1 MLLGTQMNL
10 YFRLFWLLLT
20 RRFRPAMP
28 LMGEGRLVFR
38 VWPNDLD
45 FNFHMNNG
53 RYLTLLDLGR
63 LDLMLRTKLWGLVR
77 QRRWM
82 PVVAAVNGRFRRA
95 LSPFERFAMT
105 TRTLGWDEKFIYLE
119 QKIFDSGDKLAF
131 HAIVKAAFVGKGGTV
146 PTDEIMAAMDEEI
159 LSPVLPDA
167 VQRWAEAE
175 RALADSITR
184 ADGR

>member
-1 MLLGTQMNL
+1 MNL

-20 RRFRPAMP
+20 RRLRPALP
-28 LMGEGRLVFR
+28 LMGESRVKMR

-63 LDLMLRTKLWGLVR
+63 LDLMLRTKLWSLVR

-82 PVVAAVNGRFRRA
+82 PVVAAINARFRRA
-95 LSPFERFAMT
+95 LNPFQRFSMT

-119 QKIFDSGDKLAF
+119 QKIFDTQDRLAF
-131 HAIVKAAFVGKGGTV
+131 HAIVKAAFVGPGGTV

-167 VQRWAEAE
+167 VQQWAAAD
-175 RALADSITR
+175 RALADNLTR